1 MKLVVLTTG
10 LALAGGLW
18 PFGDKKDEPRPSDT
32 IADLKAPKLELRAE
46 PTVSDSALLARQ
58 QYRAFLEL
66 AEGEPEMQLEA
77 MRRLADL
84 SVEAAENSDE
94 AGAIEDQF
102 LVEAVTLYEQLLE
115 RNAEGALRDAII
127 YQLARAREFTGDNDA
142 ALVALDQLIEE
153 YPDSQFYDEAQFRRG
168 EILFVAKRYR
178 EAETAYAAVIAMGQ
192 SSRFYEQSLYK
203 NGWAFFKLGL
213 HEESLDSFLGV
224 LDRQLAGTEDPA
236 AAIEAMSRPKR
247 ELVDDTF
254 RVLAISFTY
263 MEGADTLDQLMDR
276 RPDLSYANLLYA
288 GLGDLY
294 LDKERYSDAAVTYEA
309 FVSRMPTHAAGPVL
323 QQRVIDAYTLGR
335 FPSLVLESKRD
346 YVRLYGF
353 DTAFWPGRERDAFP
367 AVVAQL
373 KEHLSDLAGYDHAL
387 AQEEGSVEAYERAAG
402 WYRRYLDYFPEDP
415 DSAQRSFLLAE
426 IYEELGRYGEATDQF
441 LDAAYAYGPHEQAAD
456 AAYAA
461 VLVARLHAGQLEGD
475 LLTAWQARTVE
486 ESLRFAENFP
496 AHPEAAPVRTKVAEE
511 LFAAGELDRA
521 VTVAGL
527 VVTMQPP
534 ASMELER
541 TAWRVIA
548 HSQFDL
554 ARYAEAEQ
562 AYLRLQMLPLEKPAD
577 QAEIEGRIAASIYRQ
592 GEQARDAGDVDMA
605 VAQFLRVG
613 DAVPN
618 SEVVATAVYDAGAL
632 LITAERWQE
641 AAPVL
646 ERFRTEFPNHEFGD
660 EVTQKLAVTRRESG
674 EAGAAAQEFE
684 RVAVLASVE
693 PEAQRQAL
701 WEAAELY
708 EQAERPADERRVYA
722 AIVERFPAPL
732 AESIEARQK
741 LADLAGDAGDTQDRW
756 RWLDSIITA
765 DAQAGAERS
774 RRTMTLAARASLERA
789 MPFRDA
795 FNGTPLTLPLK
806 DSIKAKK
813 EQMDRALAAFGGA
826 ADYGVDEVVTAAT
839 YEIAELYFRLSHE
852 LMDSQRPPGL
862 DELELE
868 QYELLL
874 EEQAFPI
881 EEQAIDIHMSNT
893 ARAASGIYDQWVRM
907 SYTRLAELVPARYAK
922 PERSENLVAQLD

>member
-1 MKLVVLTTG
+1 MKLV
-10 LALAGGLW
+10 ALAAGLVLSGGLW
-18 PFGDKKDEPRPSDT
+18 PFGGNDEEPPRPKGT
-32 IADLKAPKLELRAE
+32 IADLKGRKLDLRKE
-46 PTVSDSALLARQ
+46 PTVTDSALLARQ

-84 SVEAAENSDE
+84 SVEAAENSDA
-94 AGAIEDQF
+94 AGQIEDQF
-102 LVEAVTLYEQLLE
+102 LADAVGLYEQLLE
-115 RNAEGALRDAII
+115 RNPDSPLRDAIL
-127 YQLARAREFTGDNDA
+127 YQLARAKEFTGDNDGALA
-142 ALVALDQLIEE
+142 ALEQMIADHR
-153 YPDSQFYDEAQFRRG
+153 DSRFFDEAEFRRG

-178 EAETAYAAVIAMGQ
+178 EAELAYAAVIAVGDT
-192 SSRFYEQSLYK
+192 SRFYEQSLYK
-203 NGWAFFKLGL
+203 NGWSFFKLGL
-213 HEESLDSFLGV
+213 HDESLDSFLGL
-224 LDRQLAGTEDPA
+224 LDLRLAGTEDPA
-236 AAIEAMSRPKR
+236 AAMEAMSRPER

-263 MEGADTLDQLMDR
+263 MDGADTLDDLLDR
-276 RPDLSYANLLYA
+276 RGDMNYANLLYA
-288 GLGDLY
+288 SLGDLY
-294 LDKERYSDAAVTYEA
+294 LDKERYNDAAETYAA
-309 FVSRMPTHAAGPVL
+309 FVGRAPTHITGPVL

-353 DTAFWPGRERDAFP
+353 DTAFWPGRDRADFP
-367 AVVAQL
+367 VVVTHI

-426 IYEELGRYGEATDQF
+426 IYDELGRYGEATDQF

-461 VLVARLHAGQLEGD
+461 VLSARLHADQLEGD
-475 LLTAWQARTVE
+475 LLITWQARTVE

-521 VTVAGL
+521 INVAGL

-562 AYLRLQMLPLEKPAD
+562 AYLRLSMLPLEKPED
-577 QAEIEGRIAASIYRQ
+577 GAEIEARVAASIYRQ
-592 GEQARDAGDVDMA
+592 GEQARDAGDVDGA
-605 VAQFLRVG
+605 VAQFMRVG
-613 DAVPN
+613 DVVPN
-618 SEVVATAVYDAGAL
+618 SDIVPTAVYDAGAM
-632 LITAERWQE
+632 LIAAERWQE

-646 ERFRTEFPNHEFGD
+646 ERFRTNFPNHEFGD
-660 EVTQKLAVTRRESG
+660 EVTQKLAVTRREAG
-674 EAGAAAQEFE
+674 EAGAAAAEFE
-684 RVAVLASVE
+684 RVAFMASVE
-693 PEAQRQAL
+693 PEAQREAL
-701 WEAAELY
+701 WESAELY
-708 EQAERPADERRVYA
+708 AEAERPADERRVYA

-732 AESIEARQK
+732 AESIEARQR
-741 LADLAGDAGDTQDRW
+741 LADLAGDAGDVQDRW
-756 RWLDSIITA
+756 RWLDSIIVA
-765 DAQAGAERS
+765 DAQAGAARNS
-774 RRTMTLAARASLERA
+774 RTMTLAARASLERA

-795 FNGTPLTLPLK
+795 FNGLPLTLPLK
-806 DSIKAKK
+806 DSIKIKK
-813 EQMDRALAAFGGA
+813 ERMERALQAFGSA

-839 YEIAELYFRLSHE
+839 YEIADLYFRLSQE
-852 LMDSQRPPGL
+852 LMSSERP
-862 DELELE
+862 
-868 QYELLL
+868 
-874 EEQAFPI
+874 A
-881 EEQAIDIHMSNT
+881 T
-893 ARAASGIYDQWVRM
+893 GIYDQWVRL
-907 SYTRLAELVPARYAK
+907 SFERLAELVPARYAK
-922 PERSENLVAQLD
+922 PERSETIVAQLD

>member
-1 MKLVVLTTG
+1 VKLVVLATG
-10 LALAGGLW
+10 LTLAGGIW
-18 PFGDKKDEPRPSDT
+18 PFGGDSDEPRPNDT
-32 IADLKAPKLELRAE
+32 IADLKAPQLDLQSE
-46 PTVSDSALLARQ
+46 PNVVDSAQLARQ
-58 QYRAFLEL
+58 QYRAFLDL

-84 SVEAAENSDE
+84 SVEAAENSDQ
-94 AGAIEDQF
+94 AGAIEDRF
-102 LVEAVTLYEQLLE
+102 LVEAVSLYEQLLE
-115 RNAEGALRDAII
+115 RNPEGALRDAIL
-127 YQLARAREFTGDNDA
+127 YQLARAREFTGDNEA
-142 ALVALDQLIEE
+142 ALAALDRLIADH
-153 YPDSQFYDEAQFRRG
+153 PDSALYDEAQFRRG

-178 EAETAYAAVIAMGQ
+178 EAESAYSAVIAIGD

-203 NGWAFFKLGL
+203 HGWSFFKLGL

-224 LDRQLAGTEDPA
+224 LDRQLAGAQDPA

-263 MEGADTLDQLMDR
+263 MDGAETLDQLMNR
-276 RPDLSYANLLYA
+276 RPGLVYANLLYA

-294 LDKERYSDAAVTYEA
+294 LDKERYNDAAVTYEA
-309 FVSRMPTHAAGPVL
+309 FVQRMPTHQAGPVL

-335 FPSLVLESKRD
+335 FPNMVLEAKRD

-353 DTAFWPGRERDAFP
+353 DTPFWPGRERADFP
-367 AVVAQL
+367 EVVVQL

-387 AQEEGSVEAYERAAG
+387 AQEEGSEAAYERAAG

-426 IYEELGRYGEATDQF
+426 IYAELGRYGEATDQF

-461 VLVARLHAGQLEGD
+461 ILVARLHADQLEGA
-475 LLTAWQARTVE
+475 LLTAWRARTVE

-521 VTVAGL
+521 ITVAGL

-534 ASMELER
+534 ATMALER
-541 TAWRVIA
+541 TSWRVIA
-548 HSQFDL
+548 HAQFDL

-562 AYLRLQMLPLEKPAD
+562 AYLRLQILPLENPGD
-577 QAEIEGRIAASIYRQ
+577 GAEIDERIAASIYRQ
-592 GEQARDAGDVDMA
+592 GEQARDAGDIDAA
-605 VAQFLRVG
+605 VAQFMRVG
-613 DAVPN
+613 DAVPR
-618 SEVVATAVYDAGAL
+618 SEIVATAVYDAGAL
-632 LITAERWQE
+632 LINAERWQE

-646 ERFRTEFPNHEFGD
+646 ERFRSDFPDHEFGD

-674 EAGAAAQEFE
+674 EAGAAAREFE

-701 WEAAELY
+701 WEAAQLY
-708 EQAERPADERRVYA
+708 GQAEQPAGERRVYA
-722 AIVERFPAPL
+722 SIVERFPAPL
-732 AESIEARQK
+732 AESIEARQQ

-774 RRTMTLAARASLERA
+774 NRTMTLAARASLERA

-795 FNGTPLTLPLK
+795 FNGTPLALPLK

-813 EQMDRALAAFGGA
+813 ERMDRALAAFGSA

-839 YEIAELYFRLSHE
+839 YEIAELYYRLSAE
-852 LMDSQRPPGL
+852 LMDSQRPAGL

-881 EEQAIDIHMSNT
+881 EEQAIDIHTSNA
-893 ARAASGIYDQWVRM
+893 ARAANGLYDQWVRQ
-907 SYTRLAELVPARYAK
+907 SYARLAELVPARYAK
-922 PERSENLVAQLD
+922 PERSENLVAQLN